1 MIWLQFL
8 ASAAVVVLAAIKL
21 AEYSDVIAV
30 RTRLSGMFIGTLLLA
45 GATSLPELLSAT
57 NALAI
62 GAPNLAAG
70 GLLGSNM
77 FNMFMLAILDILGR
91 NARVLRRVAMRHAL
105 TASLAILLIGLVVF
119 LILADIHVAVGWV
132 GLDSILIMGAYI
144 AGIRVIQGQAG
155 APATETDIDP
165 RVPSL
170 RRAVIGF
177 ALATLAL
184 VIVVPFLVRSTDQIG
199 IITGLSAGFVGATL
213 LAITTSLPE
222 MVSTITAVRIGAYD
236 LAVGNLFGSNL
247 FNMFALGVT
256 DLLYFNGIFLAEID
270 PGFAIV
276 GMLGLL
282 LTSLGLIGNVA
293 QVERRIWFLEVDAL
307 LIMGGYFLGMWYL
320 YARGMG
326 I

>member
-1 MIWLQFL
+1 
-8 ASAAVVVLAAIKL
+8 
-21 AEYSDVIAV
+21 
-30 RTRLSGMFIGTLLLA
+30 
-45 GATSLPELLSAT
+45 
-57 NALAI
+57 
-62 GAPNLAAG
+62 
-70 GLLGSNM
+70 
-77 FNMFMLAILDILGR
+77 
-91 NARVLRRVAMRHAL
+91 
-105 TASLAILLIGLVVF
+105 
-119 LILADIHVAVGWV
+119 
-132 GLDSILIMGAYI
+132 MGAYI

-247 FNMFALGVT
+247 FIMFALGVT

-276 GMLGLL
+276 GMLDLL

-326 I
+326 V